1 MLATMADSSHRNE
14 KSRTVRRGG
23 RPRRGGCTPRAALQ
37 ASVVLAVLGRC
48 SSYVRA
54 EAEVAE
60 AEDGSKT
67 PALSMELDVG
77 DESRVTAADGSE
89 GGDAAAAAAA
99 AAAPAVLFSSEWAV
113 EYARGEE
120 GCDLAR
126 GSFMWRGQ
134 GLGSNI
140 NNMLNAWV
148 YALSV
153 EKWSDMTVVVGE
165 NQMKWV
171 DCGEESGGE
180 AQTGW
185 DCIFKPMPHLCT
197 FPSAESWKEYMVSKD
212 LPEAELV
219 EVARLDQDAVRFHPE
234 EIVASLEGSGVD
246 HIAALAAMAKY
257 LWSNVTP
264 WLQADVDFV
273 TRASPSDVFQESPFL
288 GLHIRRGDK
297 VTHGRR
303 ASMYLC
309 KEYLEAAVEFLEGDD
324 SQLSVGDI
332 KGIWVASDEPKV
344 IAKVKQIAPDYLPN
358 VSEDD
363 IFWASGGV
371 EGGPEIGR
379 TATRTDKETYADFVY
394 TLADLQQL
402 TAADL
407 FVGTFS
413 SNMGRLLVLLRES
426 IGLKDRASAV
436 SIDGPWRAGRRR
448 RRAMR
453 GVRGP
458 E

>member
-1 MLATMADSSHRNE
+1 MLATMADSFDRNE
-14 KSRTVRRGG
+14 KARTVRRGG
-23 RPRRGGCTPRAALQ
+23 RPRRVGGTPTAALR
-37 ASVVLAVLGRC
+37 ASVVLAMLGRC
-48 SSYVRA
+48 SSYVRGA
-54 EAEVAE
+54 VAE

-67 PALSMELDVG
+67 PALSLELDVG
-77 DESRVTAADGSE
+77 DESRVTTTDGSE

-99 AAAPAVLFSSEWAV
+99 AAAPAVLFSSEWAA
-113 EYARGEE
+113 EYARGGE

-126 GSFMWRGQ
+126 GSFMWRGH
-134 GLGSNI
+134 GLGSNV

-153 EKWSDMTVVVGE
+153 EKWSDMTVVVDE
-165 NQMKWV
+165 NQMKQV

-180 AQTGW
+180 AQAGW

-197 FPSAESWKEYMVSKD
+197 FPLAESWKEYMVSKD
-212 LPEAELV
+212 LPEADLV
-219 EVARLDQDAVRFHPE
+219 EAARLDQDAVRFHPE

-297 VTHGRR
+297 VSQGE

-344 IAKVKQIAPDYLPN
+344 IAKVKKIAPDYLPN
-358 VSEDD
+358 VSEED

-371 EGGPEIGR
+371 EGGPEIER

-394 TLADLQQL
+394 TFADLQQL

-453 GVRGP
+453 GARGP

>member
-1 MLATMADSSHRNE
+1 MLAMMADSSDRNE
-14 KSRTVRRGG
+14 KARTVRRGG
-23 RPRRGGCTPRAALQ
+23 RPRRVGGTPAAALR
-37 ASVVLAVLGRC
+37 ASVVLVMLGRC
-48 SSYVRA
+48 SSYVRGA
-54 EAEVAE
+54 VAE
-60 AEDGSKT
+60 AEDGLET
-67 PALSMELDVG
+67 PALSLELDVG
-77 DESRVTAADGSE
+77 DESRVNTADGSE
-89 GGDAAAAAAA
+89 GGESAAAAAT
-99 AAAPAVLFSSEWAV
+99 APAVLFSSEWAA
-113 EYARGEE
+113 EYARGEA

-126 GSFMWRGQ
+126 GSFMWRGH
-134 GLGSNI
+134 GLGSNV

-153 EKWSDMTVVVGE
+153 EKWSDMTVVVDE
-165 NQMKWV
+165 NQMKQV
-171 DCGEESGGE
+171 DCEEESGGE
-180 AQTGW
+180 AQAGW
-185 DCIFKPMPHLCT
+185 DCLFKPMPHLCT
-197 FPSAESWKEYMVSKD
+197 FPSAEEHMVSKG
-212 LPEAELV
+212 LPKADLV
-219 EVARLDQDAVRFHPE
+219 EAARLDQDAVRFHPE

-297 VTHGRR
+297 VSQGE

-309 KEYLEAAVEFLEGDD
+309 EEYLETAVEFLEGND

-344 IAKVKQIAPDYLPN
+344 IAKVKQIAQDYLPN
-358 VSEDD
+358 VSEGD

-371 EGGPEIGR
+371 EGGPEIER
-379 TATRTDKETYADFVY
+379 TATRTDQETYADFVY
-394 TLADLQQL
+394 TFADLQQL

-413 SNMGRLLVLLRES
+413 SNIGRLLVLLRES

-453 GVRGP
+453 GARGP